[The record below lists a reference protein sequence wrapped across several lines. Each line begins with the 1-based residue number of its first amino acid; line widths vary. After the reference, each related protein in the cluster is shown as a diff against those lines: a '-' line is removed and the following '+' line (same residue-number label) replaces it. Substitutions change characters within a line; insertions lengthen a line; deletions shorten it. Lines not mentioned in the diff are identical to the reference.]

1 MSGQE
6 KFDFG
11 GIHKYVKTFIRQL
24 PPLDGKVVVDIPCGD
39 GRSTY
44 EFLQKG
50 ASVKSFDLFPE
61 FMALDGIGA
70 EFADLADGLPLPDE
84 SVDYVLCQEGIE
96 HLPDQ
101 LGALEEFNRV
111 LKKGGTLILT
121 TPSYSHARARLA
133 TLALESDSWKRMPAT
148 EIDSVRLS
156 VRGEP
161 RFYFGHLFFI
171 GVQKL
176 QTLATLTG
184 FRTEKRLWNDVGGS
198 SVVIGLLLYPLL
210 ALLSLFTWVSYRRRN
225 RHIPQA
231 VRDATYR
238 ERVAMAL
245 SPKTLFCKYTF
256 WVFTKEYAKQD
267 LIEKLRDGTVERDEA
282 GISPLSPDPAD

>member
-1 MSGQE
+1 MAQEE

-11 GIHKYVKTFIRQL
+11 GIHRYVRTYIRQM
-24 PPLDGKVVVDIPCGD
+24 PRLDGKVVVDIPCGD
-39 GRSTY
+39 GRSTW

-50 ASVKSFDLFPE
+50 ASVRPFDLFPE
-61 FMALDGIGA
+61 FMALDGVNA

-96 HLPDQ
+96 HLADQ

-156 VRGEP
+156 TRGEP
-161 RFYFGHLFFI
+161 RFYFGHIFFI

-176 QTLATLTG
+176 QTLATLSG
-184 FRTEKRLWNDVGGS
+184 FRTKQRMWNDVGGS

-210 ALLSLFTWVSYRRRN
+210 VLLSLFTWASYRRRN
-225 RHIPQA
+225 RHVPQA

-256 WVFTKEYAKQD
+256 WVLTKEYNKQD
-267 LIEKLRDGTVERDEA
+267 LIEKLRAGTVERDEA
-282 GISPLSPDPAD
+282 GISPLSPEPAE

>member
-1 MSGQE
+1 MP
-6 KFDFG
+6 
-11 GIHKYVKTFIRQL
+11 R
-24 PPLDGKVVVDIPCGD
+24 LDGKVVVDIPCGD
-39 GRSTY
+39 GRSTH

-50 ASVKSFDLFPE
+50 ATVRPFDLFPE
-61 FMALDGIGA
+61 FMALEGVSA
-70 EFADLADGLPLPDE
+70 EFADLADGLPLDDE
-84 SVDYVLCQEGIE
+84 SVDYLLCQEGIE
-96 HLPDQ
+96 HLADQ

-156 VRGEP
+156 TRGTP
-161 RFYFGHLFFI
+161 RFYFGHIFFI

-176 QTLATLTG
+176 QTLATLAG
-184 FRTEKRLWNDVGGS
+184 FRTERRLWNDVGGS

-210 ALLSLFTWVSYRRRN
+210 ALLSLFTWATYRRRN
-225 RHIPQA
+225 RHVSQA

-238 ERVAMAL
+238 ERVALAL

-256 WVFTKEYAKQD
+256 WVFTKEHDKQD
-267 LIEKLRDGTVERDEA
+267 LIDKLQRGTVERDEA
-282 GISPLSPDPAD
+282 GISPLSPHPQD

>member
-1 MSGQE
+1 MAKDE
-6 KFDFG
+6 KFNFG
-11 GIHKYVKTFIRQL
+11 GIHRYVRNYIRRM
-24 PPLDGKVVVDIPCGD
+24 PALDGKVVVDIPCGD
-39 GRSTY
+39 GRSTW

-50 ASVKSFDLFPE
+50 ANVRPFDLFPE
-61 FMALDGIGA
+61 FMALDGVSA

-84 SVDYVLCQEGIE
+84 SVDYLLCQEGIE
-96 HLPDQ
+96 HLADQ

-156 VRGEP
+156 TRGEP
-161 RFYFGHLFFI
+161 RFYFGHIFFI

-176 QTLATLTG
+176 QTLATLSG
-184 FRTEKRLWNDVGGS
+184 FRTKQRIWNDVGGS
-198 SVVIGLLLYPLL
+198 SVVIGLLLYPLI
-210 ALLSLFTWVSYRRRN
+210 ALLSVFTWMSYRRRN
-225 RHIPQA
+225 RHVPQA

-238 ERVAMAL
+238 KRVAMAL

-256 WVFTKEYAKQD
+256 WVFIKEHNKRD
-267 LIEKLRDGTVERDEA
+267 LIEKLRATTVERDEA
-282 GISPLSPDPAD
+282 GISPLSPEPAE